1 MRLLAVAFLAT
12 SFCLV
17 ATATAAAAAYSYAP
31 AAASPRDALL
41 DESWRFYYG
50 PGNAST
56 FFLEAFDDGAWPLV
70 TLPHDISAQALPP
83 RSADTTN
90 APVLE
95 IRNGT
100 WLFQRGDPADNVS
113 WAAASWDD
121 SGWQQ
126 TQVPGD
132 WRQPPL
138 SYEEYNAFGWF
149 RRHFT
154 VAEWQ
159 VAAAE
164 AGSLNVA
171 LGTVA
176 AANIAWINGKQ
187 VGGSIPSD
195 ANSLNC
201 YNYGLYQQYAVP
213 PGLLVGGGGDNVIA
227 VRLLAQ
233 GGPANATAAAL
244 AAAAAASPAGVDA
257 ITYNYEGEGFLAA
270 GDDVASGEMTLA
282 AAEAL
287 CSSLPLC
294 CGITFASALVA
305 PTGNVTAYLKSQ
317 LAAYSPAAG
326 WQSYRS
332 SRPCVQ
338 PSFPGGLF
346 DVSWGDMRIGA
357 LDPGASVGG
366 RPTGYAVGGVSWY
379 RRAFATPAVV
389 VSGGGRASLRFDGV
403 YMLADVYVNGDH
415 LGQHPYGYT
424 TFAYDVTPLLHV
436 DGRENVVAVR
446 VNNFGRNSRWYSG
459 GGIYRHVWLTSTP
472 PLHVQLWGV
481 GVATVV
487 AADGSSASATV
498 TVTIEN
504 GAAFASGA
512 AATVTAV
519 LTAPDGSVAAA
530 RSAPVPPIAANASA
544 DVALAAFNVDA
555 PELWALGAPQLYSVQ
570 LTVVDAASGAAD
582 AVNQPFG
589 FRSIS
594 FSVDR
599 GFELNGVPMK
609 MYGGC
614 VHHDNGILGSAAVD
628 AAEWRRVAALKALGY
643 NAIRTSHN
651 PVSEAF
657 LNAADKLGVLIMEEA
672 FDTWTDGK
680 NPDDY
685 HLYFNEWWRAD
696 IYAMVRRDRNH
707 PSIIMWSI
715 GNEIGMKDSPEGIA
729 LAHNISALVR
739 ELDPGSGRAVTSAIA
754 GLSAGDD
761 PYISA
766 LDVAGFNYEDHWSVD
781 YWSDHVR
788 MPSRIMLGTES
799 FPSASFQMWDSVLND
814 TWVLGDFIWS
824 AIDYHGESAL
834 GSSGYNTPDL
844 LACGGFT
851 PEPFPWHISGC
862 GDLDI
867 ALGRKPQSYYRAVL
881 WNVSMLELL
890 VHPPM
895 AAGASEQI
903 AVWGWEDTRA
913 SWTWPGWEGQQL
925 SLRVYTQY
933 PAAMLYLNGERVAGP
948 NTVGKGS
955 QYTFF
960 ATIAYQ
966 PGSLTAVP
974 CNADGSLI
982 PGAANVTL
990 RTAGPPAAI
999 VLEADFLALPADR
1012 RGLAFVRATVVDAN
1026 GVTVPTA
1033 SHLPAEYSYNL
1044 TAVTISFAAAATPAG
1059 AGHLL
1064 AVGTGD
1070 PIDANVMVG
1079 ASARSA
1085 FRGSVVAVV
1094 QPGGPPGTPPAPGVV
1109 RLTASADGLPD
1120 ASIDITVG

>member
-1 MRLLAVAFLAT
+1 M
-12 SFCLV
+12 
-17 ATATAAAAAYSYAP
+17 
-31 AAASPRDALL
+31 
-41 DESWRFYYG
+41 
-50 PGNAST
+50 
-56 FFLEAFDDGAWPLV
+56 
-70 TLPHDISAQALPP
+70 
-83 RSADTTN
+83 
-90 APVLE
+90 
-95 IRNGT
+95 
-100 WLFQRGDPADNVS
+100 S
-113 WAAASWDD
+113 WAAANWDD
-121 SGWQQ
+121 SGWEQ

-138 SYEEYNAFGWF
+138 SYEARNAIGWY

-164 AGSLNVA
+164 VGSLNVA

-187 VGGSIPSD
+187 VGGYIPSD
-195 ANSLNC
+195 PSSLNC
-201 YNYGLYQQYAVP
+201 FNYGVYQQYAVP

-227 VRLLAQ
+227 VRVLAQ
-233 GGPANATAAAL
+233 GGPANATAAA
-244 AAAAAASPAGVDA
+244 P
-257 ITYNYEGEGFLAA
+257 
-270 GDDVASGEMTLA
+270 
-282 AAEAL
+282 
-287 CSSLPLC
+287 
-294 CGITFASALVA
+294 
-305 PTGNVTAYLKSQ
+305 
-317 LAAYSPAAG
+317 
-326 WQSYRS
+326 
-332 SRPCVQ
+332 Q

-357 LDPGASVGG
+357 LDPGASAGG

-379 RRAFATPAVV
+379 RRAFATPDVV

-403 YMLADVYVNGDH
+403 YMLADVFVNGAH

-436 DGRENVVAVR
+436 DGRQNVVAVR
-446 VNNFGRNSRWYSG
+446 VNNGGRSSRWYSG

-481 GVATVV
+481 GVATAV
-487 AADGSSASATV
+487 AADGANASATV
-498 TVTIEN
+498 TVTVEN
-504 GAAFASGA
+504 GAAAASGA
-512 AATVTAV
+512 GAATVTAV
-519 LTAPDGSVAAA
+519 LTAPDGSVVAV

-544 DVALAAFNVDA
+544 DVALAAFAVDA
-555 PELWALGAPQLYSVQ
+555 PQLWALGAPQLYSVQ
-570 LTVVDAASGAAD
+570 VTVADAASGAVD
-582 AVNQPFG
+582 AVNQRFG
-589 FRSIS
+589 FRSIA

-609 MYGGC
+609 LQGGC

-628 AAEWRRVAALKALGY
+628 AAEWRRVAVLKALGY

-657 LNAADKLGVLIMEEA
+657 LDAADALGVLVMEEA

-685 HLYFNEWWRAD
+685 HLYFADWWRAD
-696 IYAMVRRDRNH
+696 VYAMVRRDRNH
-707 PSIIMWSI
+707 PSIVMWSI
-715 GNEIGMKDSPEGIA
+715 GNEIGMKETPEGIA

-754 GLSAGDD
+754 SLNQRDD

-766 LDVAGFNYEDHWSVD
+766 LDVAGYNYVDFWSSD
-781 YWSDHVR
+781 YRSDHARV
-788 MPSRIMLGTES
+788 PSRIMLGTES
-799 FPSASFQMWDSVLND
+799 FPAASFNMWNNVMNE
-814 TWVLGDFIWS
+814 TYVLGDFIWS
-824 AIDYHGESAL
+824 AIDYHGESSL
-834 GSSGYNTPDL
+834 GSSGYHTPDL
-844 LACGGFT
+844 LACDAGFT
-851 PEPFPWHISGC
+851 SFTVEPFPWHISGC

-867 ALGRKPQSYYRAVL
+867 TLGRKPQSYYRAVL
-881 WNVSMLELL
+881 WNVSLLELL

-895 AAGASEQI
+895 AAGATEPI
-903 AVWGWEDTRA
+903 ALWGWEDTRT

-925 SLRVYTQY
+925 SLRVYTRY
-933 PAAMLYLNGERVAGP
+933 PAAMLFLNGARVAGP
-948 NTVGKGS
+948 SAVSKGS

-960 ATIAYQ
+960 ASVAYQ
-966 PGSLTAVP
+966 PGALTAVP
-974 CNADGSLI
+974 CNTDGSLI

-999 VLEADFLALPADR
+999 ALEADFLALPADR
-1012 RGLAFVRATVVDAN
+1012 RGLAFVRATIVDAS

-1033 SHLPAEYSYNL
+1033 SHMPSEYTYNL
-1044 TAVTISFAAAATPAG
+1044 TAVTIAFAAAATPAG